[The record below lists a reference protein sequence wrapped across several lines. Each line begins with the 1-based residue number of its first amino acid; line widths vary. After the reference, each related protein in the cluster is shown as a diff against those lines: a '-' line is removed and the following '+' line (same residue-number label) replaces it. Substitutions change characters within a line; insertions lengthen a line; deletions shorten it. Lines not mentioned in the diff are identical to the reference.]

1 MQLGVTDFIEQSEKY
16 TSGTFEN
23 LDINEI
29 LSSAISGKIDNTKL
43 WTGTLKI
50 FGKELQNAI
59 TILGSIILIIII
71 NSILNCITEG
81 LENKSI
87 SQIAFYVQYILIV
100 TIVLT
105 NFSNIISLIKES
117 IQNMTSFT
125 NLLIPIMMT
134 LIITTGSVTT
144 ATIIQPI
151 LVFMISLIGNFINNI
166 AIPIVLVSTAL
177 GIVSKISNKVQI
189 DRLAKRLKSST
200 IWIIGVILTLFV
212 TLVSV
217 DGTLSSSVDAV
228 TSKTAKAAVSNLIPV
243 VGKILGDAVD
253 SVIGCSSILKNAV
266 GIVGV
271 IIILAISIGPIIK
284 LLLFMAIYYI
294 GAAICEPIADE
305 KVVKLL
311 DTMGDTFKILLGLMF
326 SMSTM
331 IIIGTT
337 LIVKISNSGSIT

>member
-1 MQLGVTDFIEQSEKY
+1 MTNFIKQSEKY

-105 NFSNIISLIKES
+105 NFSDIISLIKES

-212 TLVSV
+212 TLV
-217 DGTLSSSVDAV
+217 
-228 TSKTAKAAVSNLIPV
+228 
-243 VGKILGDAVD
+243 
-253 SVIGCSSILKNAV
+253 
-266 GIVGV
+266 
-271 IIILAISIGPIIK
+271 
-284 LLLFMAIYYI
+284 
-294 GAAICEPIADE
+294 
-305 KVVKLL
+305 
-311 DTMGDTFKILLGLMF
+311 
-326 SMSTM
+326 
-331 IIIGTT
+331 
-337 LIVKISNSGSIT
+337 

>member
-1 MQLGVTDFIEQSEKY
+1 MDRHIK
-16 TSGTFEN
+16 N
-23 LDINEI
+23 I
-29 LSSAISGKIDNTKL
+29 
-43 WTGTLKI
+43 W
-50 FGKELQNAI
+50 KELQNAI

-105 NFSNIISLIKES
+105 NFSDIISLIKES

-253 SVIGCSSILKNAV
+253 SVIGCSSILK
-266 GIVGV
+266 
-271 IIILAISIGPIIK
+271 
-284 LLLFMAIYYI
+284 MQ
-294 GAAICEPIADE
+294 
-305 KVVKLL
+305 
-311 DTMGDTFKILLGLMF
+311 
-326 SMSTM
+326 
-331 IIIGTT
+331 
-337 LIVKISNSGSIT
+337 

>member
-1 MQLGVTDFIEQSEKY
+1 MTDFIEQSEKY

-23 LDINEI
+23 LDVNEI

-105 NFSNIISLIKES
+105 NFSDIISLI
-117 IQNMTSFT
+117 
-125 NLLIPIMMT
+125 IPIMMT

>member
-1 MQLGVTDFIEQSEKY
+1 MTDFIEQSEKY

-105 NFSNIISLIKES
+105 NFSD
-117 IQNMTSFT
+117 
-125 NLLIPIMMT
+125 
-134 LIITTGSVTT
+134 
-144 ATIIQPI
+144 
-151 LVFMISLIGNFINNI
+151 
-166 AIPIVLVSTAL
+166 
-177 GIVSKISNKVQI
+177 IVSKISNKVQI

-337 LIVKISNSGSIT
+337 LIVKISNSGSITK

>member
-1 MQLGVTDFIEQSEKY
+1 
-16 TSGTFEN
+16 
-23 LDINEI
+23 
-29 LSSAISGKIDNTKL
+29 
-43 WTGTLKI
+43 
-50 FGKELQNAI
+50 
-59 TILGSIILIIII
+59 
-71 NSILNCITEG
+71 
-81 LENKSI
+81 
-87 SQIAFYVQYILIV
+87 
-100 TIVLT
+100 VLT
-105 NFSNIISLIKES
+105 NFSDIISLIKES

>member
-71 NSILNCITEG
+71 NSILNCITKG

-105 NFSNIISLIKES
+105 
-117 IQNMTSFT
+117 NMTSFT

-271 IIILAISIGPIIK
+271 IIILAISICPIIK

>member
-1 MQLGVTDFIEQSEKY
+1 M
-16 TSGTFEN
+16 
-23 LDINEI
+23 
-29 LSSAISGKIDNTKL
+29 
-43 WTGTLKI
+43 
-50 FGKELQNAI
+50 
-59 TILGSIILIIII
+59 
-71 NSILNCITEG
+71 
-81 LENKSI
+81 
-87 SQIAFYVQYILIV
+87 QYILIV

-105 NFSNIISLIKES
+105 NFSDIISLIKES

-311 DTMGDTFKILLGLMF
+311 DIMGDTFKILLGLMF